1 MKPRSENYEVF
12 LYSQSMKQLLLVFIG
27 GGFGSALRFVIG
39 KWLNNSENGIPY
51 GTFAANIIGSLLI
64 GIILGLAAKNNTLSE
79 NNTLLLATGF
89 CGGFTTFSTFA
100 YENHVFL
107 KSGDF
112 TSFAFYTI
120 ASFVVGFLA
129 VFAGMYVVKFI

>member
-1 MKPRSENYEVF
+1 MKN
-12 LYSQSMKQLLLVFIG
+12 LLLVFVG
-27 GGFGSALRFVIG
+27 GGFGSVLRYLIG
-39 KWLNNSENGIPY
+39 KYLNSTETGIPY

-64 GIILGLAAKNNTLSE
+64 GIILGMALKNSALTQSH
-79 NNTLLLATGF
+79 TLLLATGF

-112 TSFAFYTI
+112 TSFAIYTI

-129 VFAGMYVVKFI
+129 VFGGMYLVK

>member
-1 MKPRSENYEVF
+1 
-12 LYSQSMKQLLLVFIG
+12 MKQILLVFLG
-27 GGFGSALRFVIG
+27 GGIGSVLRFAIG
-39 KWLNNSENGIPY
+39 KWLNSPSSGIPY
-51 GTFAANIIGSLLI
+51 GTFAANILGSLLI
-64 GIILGLAAKNNTLSE
+64 GIILGLAAKNNTLSS
-79 NNTLLLATGF
+79 NQTLLLATGF

-120 ASFVVGFLA
+120 ASFIVGFLA
-129 VFAGMYVVKFI
+129 VFAGIYVVK

>member
-1 MKPRSENYEVF
+1 
-12 LYSQSMKQLLLVFIG
+12 MKQLILVFVG
-27 GGFGSALRFVIG
+27 GGFGSVLRFIIG
-39 KWLNNSENGIPY
+39 KWLNNSETGIPY

-64 GIILGLAAKNNTLSE
+64 GIILGLAAKNETLSQSQ
-79 NNTLLLATGF
+79 TLLLATGF

-112 TSFAFYTI
+112 TSFALYTI

-129 VFAGMYVVKFI
+129 VFLGMFLVKV

>member
-1 MKPRSENYEVF
+1 
-12 LYSQSMKQLLLVFIG
+12 MKQILLVFVG
-27 GGFGSALRFVIG
+27 GGFGSALRFIIG
-39 KWLNNSENGIPY
+39 KWLNSSNDGIPY

-64 GIILGLAAKNNTLSE
+64 GVILGLAAKNDSLTESQTLI
-79 NNTLLLATGF
+79 LATGF

-112 TSFAFYTI
+112 TSFAIYTI
-120 ASFVVGFLA
+120 ASFAIGFLA
-129 VFAGMYVVKFI
+129 VFMGMYLVKA

>member
-1 MKPRSENYEVF
+1 MKN
-12 LYSQSMKQLLLVFIG
+12 LLLVFIG
-27 GGFGSALRFVIG
+27 GGFGSVLRFVLG

-51 GTFAANIIGSLLI
+51 GTFVANVLGSLLI
-64 GIILGLAAKNNTLSE
+64 GFILGYAAKNDALSQ
-79 NNTLLLATGF
+79 NSTLLLATGF

-100 YENHVFL
+100 YENHIFL

-129 VFAGMYVVKFI
+129 VFAGMYLVKFI

>member
-1 MKPRSENYEVF
+1 
-12 LYSQSMKQLLLVFIG
+12 MKQLILVFVG
-27 GGFGSALRFVIG
+27 GGFGSVLRFLIG
-39 KWLNNSENGIPY
+39 KWLNNTDDGIPY

-64 GIILGLAAKNNTLSE
+64 GIILGVAAKNNALSD
-79 NNTLLLATGF
+79 NQILLLATGF

-112 TSFAFYTI
+112 TSFAIYTI
-120 ASFVVGFLA
+120 ASFIIGFLA
-129 VFAGMYVVKFI
+129 VFLGLYLVKA

>member
-1 MKPRSENYEVF
+1 
-12 LYSQSMKQLLLVFIG
+12 MKQLLLVFVG
-27 GGFGSALRFVIG
+27 GGFGSALRFLIG
-39 KWLNNSENGIPY
+39 KWLNNSGDGIPY

-64 GIILGLAAKNNTLSE
+64 GIILGLAAKNDSLSE
-79 NNTLLLATGF
+79 SQTLILATGF

-112 TSFAFYTI
+112 TSFAIYTI
-120 ASFVVGFLA
+120 ASFIIGFLA
-129 VFAGMYVVKFI
+129 VFLGMYLVKA